1 MNDELAWISHGA
13 FFTAGVLLCVI
24 AWAMLAHE
32 PRCQSLLLETV
43 QVRYECALTA
53 RQCLDTLQVCEHAR
67 VTATTLLKACE
78 ASAGRLT
85 DMVSNRASCWTPTE
99 TEWIE

>member
-1 MNDELAWISHGA
+1 MNDRLSWFSHGLFA
-13 FFTAGVLLCVI
+13 AAGIILGAVV
-24 AWAMLAHE
+24 MFVSMSE
-32 PRCQSLLLETV
+32 PRCNSVLLETV
-43 QVRYECALTA
+43 QVRDECAMTA

-67 VTATTLLKACE
+67 ATATTLLQACE